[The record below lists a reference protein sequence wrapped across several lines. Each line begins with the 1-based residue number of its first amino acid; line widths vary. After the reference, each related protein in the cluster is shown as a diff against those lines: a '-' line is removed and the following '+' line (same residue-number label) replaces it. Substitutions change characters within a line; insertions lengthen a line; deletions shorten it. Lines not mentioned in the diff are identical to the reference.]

1 MNIVG
6 FFILQ
11 RSTMATIEENNNE
24 EAACKRMVRGV
35 DDLDKLILQKKKE
48 VTEDKPIRAAVFG
61 HAFPDPD
68 CIGSQM
74 GIAWLLL
81 KKYNIEADCFYH
93 GEISHPQNSAM
104 SNLLDPNLI
113 KAEEYKA
120 EKYALN
126 FLVDTVPSNAGTG
139 GKEVKWDVVID
150 HHKDNSINGCKALFI
165 HMKTGSCAAIVYH
178 IMESLST
185 DNWLE
190 EDNDYD
196 CRVATALIVGVV
208 TDTEYMMSDDST
220 ELEFD
225 AFKKLFPFRSA
236 KHLRDIVFFKRPKS
250 WIEMSALACRE
261 AEIDGEG
268 YAIVGLGL
276 IPEKQRDIV
285 AAVADEMLTW
295 ASVESAIAFAVVG
308 SDKLVGS
315 VRSANASLSVSE
327 LCKKLGGKHG
337 SGGGKHGKGAYT
349 FSLGGMAIDPD
360 DNEELNLK
368 TWDAIKSKEQARI
381 DRLIKS

>member
-1 MNIVG
+1 
-6 FFILQ
+6 
-11 RSTMATIEENNNE
+11 MATIEDNTE
-24 EAACKRMVRGV
+24 ETACKRMVRGV
-35 DDLDKLILQKKKE
+35 DDLDKLILKAKKD
-48 VTEDKPIRAAVFG
+48 TSEDKTVRAAIFG

-74 GIAWLLL
+74 GLTWLLL
-81 KKYNIEADCFYH
+81 KKYNIEADCFYC

-104 SNLLDPNLI
+104 TNLLDPNLI
-113 KAEEYKA
+113 KAEEYKS
-120 EKYALN
+120 EKYTLN

-139 GKEVKWDVVID
+139 GKTVIWDAVID

-165 HMKTGSCAAIVYH
+165 HMKTGSCASIIYH
-178 IMESLST
+178 MMESLSL

-196 CRVATALIVGVV
+196 CRVATALIVGIV
-208 TDTEYMMSDDST
+208 TDTEYMMSDDAT

-225 AFKKLFPFRSA
+225 AFKNLFPFRSA

-368 TWDAIKSKEQARI
+368 TWDAIKAKEQARI
-381 DRLIKS
+381 DRLLKS

>member
-1 MNIVG
+1 M
-6 FFILQ
+6 
-11 RSTMATIEENNNE
+11 STSEEQSNNPE
-24 EAACKRMVRGV
+24 EPSACKRSMRGV
-35 DDLDKLILQKKKE
+35 EELDKHIQGIIAKQTDE
-48 VTEDKPIRAAVFG
+48 KPVRAAIFG

-74 GIAWLLL
+74 GMAWLLL

-104 SNLLDPNLI
+104 TNLLDPNLI
-113 KAEEYKA
+113 KTEEYKA
-120 EKYALN
+120 EKYSLN
-126 FLVDTVPSNAGTG
+126 ILVDTVPHNAGTG
-139 GKEVKWDVVID
+139 GKEVEWDLVID
-150 HHKDNSINGCKALFI
+150 HHKDININGCKAQFI
-165 HMKTGSCAAIVYH
+165 HVKTGSCAAIVYS
-178 IMESLST
+178 IMEELAG
-185 DNWLE
+185 NEPYWLD

-196 CRVATALIVGVV
+196 CRVATALIAGIV
-208 TDTEYMMSDDST
+208 TDTEYMMSSDST

-225 AFKKLFPFRSA
+225 AFKNLFPFRSA
-236 KHLRDIVFFKRPKS
+236 NHLRDIVFFKRPKA
-250 WIEMSALACRE
+250 WIEMSAHACRE

-327 LCKKLGGKHG
+327 LCKKLGGKYG
-337 SGGGKHGKGAYT
+337 SGGGKHGKGAYSY
-349 FSLGGMAIDPD
+349 SLGGLAIDPD
-360 DNEELNLK
+360 DNEELNSK

-381 DRLIKS
+381 DRLLKS